1 MIGKKNVKTLT
12 FDRSKGDSQNMTVY
26 LAEGASSQF
35 SVFARRISGTAT
47 CSIDIFGSFS
57 PEFHSDAEMLS
68 LKTNAGVTSSLS
80 EPLKKESSRFGYIT
94 IKAHFSGNTPGG
106 GGPGGGGPGGPA
118 PGKIK
123 VYLASF

>member
-12 FDRSKGDSQNMTVY
+12 FDRAKGDLQIMTVP
-26 LAEGASSQF
+26 LTEGASSQF
-35 SVFARRISGTAT
+35 SVFDIRVSGTAT

-57 PEFHSDAEMLS
+57 PEYHSDAEMLS
-68 LKTNAGVTSSLS
+68 LKTNASVTSSLS
-80 EPLKKESSRFGYIT
+80 ESLKKESSRFGYIT

-106 GGPGGGGPGGPA
+106 GGPGGGGPGRPA

-123 VYLASF
+123 VYLVSF